1 MIRTD
6 WCNGRDKGNNAG
18 LNRNILTS
26 PPVLIQC
33 HCHRGH
39 ADELLF
45 FYQWDYKQTVRGRQR
60 SNPRWRDKLPRPE
73 QVHGETL
80 TAERV
85 LRTRQKVRATSRQTL
100 QFILLTS
107 VPLNMIII
115 IIINLVWSA
124 FQGTQWCISNTK
136 ESFFLSSFRVSKHVG
151 VICFEWY
158 VSAWLWVLFFFSG
171 ALLGFGYE
179 YLESYT
185 DNYPRSFGAFSFQT
199 PWSLWEAAATL
210 SWISAT
216 SKPANLYLFIAASEH
231 ISPPP
236 LALNHCF
243 L

>member
-1 MIRTD
+1 M
-6 WCNGRDKGNNAG
+6 
-18 LNRNILTS
+18 
-26 PPVLIQC
+26 
-33 HCHRGH
+33 
-39 ADELLF
+39 
-45 FYQWDYKQTVRGRQR
+45 
-60 SNPRWRDKLPRPE
+60 
-73 QVHGETL
+73 
-80 TAERV
+80 
-85 LRTRQKVRATSRQTL
+85 TL
-100 QFILLTS
+100 QADGTKTAKVKPTAPWQITTTRAGSGRSANSRGSAEKMTENRSHIETDTPIYSARKHSRKTNDNKFILECRSRTQRCLT
-107 VPLNMIII
+107 
-115 IIINLVWSA
+115 
-124 FQGTQWCISNTK
+124 TQNNHSSCL
-136 ESFFLSSFRVSKHVG
+136 LSDWVSKHVG

-158 VSAWLWVLFFFSG
+158 VSAWLWVLFFFFG

-236 LALNHCF
+236 IAPNHRF